1 MRPFSLPI
9 WLKCGQRPTV
19 ILGVFTVFGWL
30 APSRRPKAG
39 KSTRRQAGRRGS
51 MGWPRALD
59 SQPHSHSPY
68 LFAGYPSG
76 MPSKAFSLDI
86 GQQQWPK
93 RPETGTDIQAE
104 RIEIVFSRISGQGP
118 EGIGMSRSSFHCGCR
133 SSAGSVRFFAAAKN
147 LELNSGRGAFG
158 HT

>member
-1 MRPFSLPI
+1 MRPFSLPTTF
-9 WLKCGQRPTV
+9 KCGQRPMV

-30 APSRRPKAG
+30 DASRHTKAG
-39 KSTRRQAGRRGS
+39 KAPRRQAGRRGS
-51 MGWPRALD
+51 MGRPWALD
-59 SQPHSHSPY
+59 SQPRSHCPHSS
-68 LFAGYPSG
+68 GRYPFG

-86 GQQQWPK
+86 RQQQWPK
-93 RPETGTDIQAE
+93 RPETGTDIQPKCL
-104 RIEIVFSRISGQGP
+104 EIMFLRISGQWP